1 MELFPIEIRPPFQP
15 PSEDAKLVLLA
26 DGGIHFD
33 GADLR
38 RHLSRCV
45 RYAREHRVHLVSGL
59 FVHEGNLCLCLL
71 GPDGQALC
79 RQPALHL
86 SLPLRARCARG
97 SGPRS
102 CTPSWETS
110 SSASTRT
117 STTRRSSGPPR
128 SRGRTPSSR
137 CSASTRRRRP
147 PSASSAPSGT
157 PRRATTSMSRT
168 SRRAARW
175 SAAPR
180 RHPRGGR
187 LPGAAHRRAA
197 RAFRAQH
204 GAARRDPR
212 PVRADG
218 TDQPGACGELRR
230 RTGEVAVCGK
240 RFWGC

>member
-86 SLPLRARCARG
+86 SLPLRGALRPGERAEVVHTELGNLFLCVDADIYHPQVLRTAALKG
-97 SGPRS
+97 ADAVLSVQCLDPAEETPERVLCTVWNAAQSNNVYVANFAACLLYTSPSPRD
-102 CTPSWETS
+102 
-110 SSASTRT
+110 A
-117 STTRRSSGPPR
+117 
-128 SRGRTPSSR
+128 
-137 CSASTRRRRP
+137 
-147 PSASSAPSGT
+147 
-157 PRRATTSMSRT
+157 
-168 SRRAARW
+168 
-175 SAAPR
+175 
-180 RHPRGGR
+180 
-187 LPGAAHRRAA
+187 
-197 RAFRAQH
+197 
-204 GAARRDPR
+204 
-212 PVRADG
+212 
-218 TDQPGACGELRR
+218 
-230 RTGEVAVCGK
+230 
-240 RFWGC
+240 

>member
-86 SLPLRARCARG
+86 SLPLRGALRPGERAEVVHTELGNLFLCVDADIYHPQVLRTAALKG
-97 SGPRS
+97 ADAVLSVQCLDPAEETPERVL
-102 CTPSWETS
+102 CTVWNAAQSNNVYVANFAAGGAVVCCP
-110 SSASTRT
+110 APVTRAGDGYLV
-117 STTRRSSGPPR
+117 RR
-128 SRGRTPSSR
+128 TD
-137 CSASTRRRRP
+137 A
-147 PSASSAPSGT
+147 
-157 PRRATTSMSRT
+157 
-168 SRRAARW
+168 
-175 SAAPR
+175 
-180 RHPRGGR
+180 
-187 LPGAAHRRAA
+187 L
-197 RAFRAQH
+197 
-204 GAARRDPR
+204 
-212 PVRADG
+212 PVRFALNMERLDEIR
-218 TDQPGACGELRR
+218 ARFELMEQINPALVENYAAEL
-230 RTGEVAVCGK
+230 GS
-240 RFWGC
+240 